1 MKKRTLGYCAAV
13 LMMVGAG
20 FYGACNDTIMAS
32 DCKVKCQDTDNT
44 CVQKCS
50 DDQCKTVCK
59 TDLDN
64 CTASCGSITASPPA
78 NPDGG

>member
-1 MKKRTLGYCAAV
+1 MTKRALPYCAAILLSV
-13 LMMVGAG
+13 VGL
-20 FYGACNDTIMAS
+20 YGACSDTVAAS
-32 DCKVKCQDTDNT
+32 DCKVKCQDVDNT

-64 CTASCGSITASPPA
+64 CTASCGSITVTQ
-78 NPDGG
+78 PDGG

>member
-1 MKKRTLGYCAAV
+1 MSNKILACCAGL
-13 LMMVGAG
+13 LMAGAA
-20 FYGACNDTIMAS
+20 FYGACDDTIMGT
-32 DCKVKCQDTDNT
+32 DCKVKCQDIDHT

-50 DDQCKTVCK
+50 DDQCKTVCA

-64 CTASCGSITASPPA
+64 CTASCGSVTASPPP

>member
-1 MKKRTLGYCAAV
+1 MKKRTLAYWGVLLMTAAG
-13 LMMVGAG
+13 L
-20 FYGACNDTIMAS
+20 YGACGDTVTGS
-32 DCKVKCQDTDNT
+32 DCKVKCQDVDNT

-64 CTASCGSITASPPA
+64 CSASCDKVAIMKPA
-78 NPDGG
+78 DGGY